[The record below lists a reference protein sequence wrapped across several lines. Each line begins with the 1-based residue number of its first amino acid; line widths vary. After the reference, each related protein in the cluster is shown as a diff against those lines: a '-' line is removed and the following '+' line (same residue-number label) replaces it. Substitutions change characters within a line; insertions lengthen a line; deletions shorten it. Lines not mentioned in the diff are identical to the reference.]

1 MIRWTGTSRQR
12 WTVITLM
19 MSLPA
24 LATWALLP
32 KMDYLPDV
40 KRDAVDV
47 WMNFTPGFNLQA
59 QREEV
64 IDTLIARLA
73 PYMKGEREP
82 ALKNYYIL
90 RYPGGAQIG
99 VRPKEEDQIKVLEK
113 LLMKQLL
120 VGIPDTQVFGGQGS
134 LFGGFD
140 SENGISLLLQGG
152 DLAELYQAA
161 RAAMA
166 IVKQDLPGA
175 QVRPQPDL
183 DFTAPELRL
192 VPQDEAPGRGG
203 LGSHPH
209 ARHHPDLRRRA
220 AGRRVFRRGGAAR
233 HHADGADLGQ
243 PGRAQG
249 GAAGDPVRAHR
260 AARRAAAGGARHG
273 AGQHLS
279 GRRPAQHQP
288 ADPRP
293 RRG

>member
-1 MIRWTGTSRQR
+1 GQLFADLALTIACAVTVSMLVAVTVLPAVAARWMGRERLTDPYEALWQGTTRHVIRWTATPRRR

-47 WMNFTPGFNLQA
+47 WMNFTPGFNLKA

-64 IDTLIARLA
+64 IDTLIARLE
-73 PYMKGEREP
+73 PYMKGEQEP

-99 VRPKEEDQIKVLEK
+99 VRPKEEDQIKVLEQ

-152 DLAELYQAA
+152 DLAELYRAA

-175 QVRPQPDL
+175 QVRPQL
-183 DFTAPELRL
+183 
-192 VPQDEAPGRGG
+192 GRGEIAIR
-203 LGSHPH
+203 P
-209 ARHHPDLRRRA
+209 
-220 AGRRVFRRGGAAR
+220 
-233 HHADGADLGQ
+233 
-243 PGRAQG
+243 
-249 GAAGDPVRAHR
+249 
-260 AARRAAAGGARHG
+260 
-273 AGQHLS
+273 
-279 GRRPAQHQP
+279 RPALG
-288 ADPRP
+288 PRQILLD
-293 RRG
+293 